1 MTERPEKGSK
11 EHAERKRKMQGKET
25 FKRRKMTE
33 ELCRRDASVSRGG
46 ILRLARFL
54 LWIGAGYVAGLCQL
68 LFDTNPMGMALL
80 CAGGNWI
87 GIFLGL
93 SLAEL
98 ALMKQPVL
106 MICVYAAVA
115 LIRGVSGFLLDDPDA
130 QVELPHRLR
139 EQLTEQQGKD
149 SAESERR
156 GGRSGKILRRRMAE
170 LAEEVSAVFTES
182 VCLRSAAAGV
192 GMLIVSLVR
201 IFVGGFRYY
210 DLFAALFSVGVS
222 LAAVP
227 VLAICLEGNT
237 KSRILYRVSAL
248 TLMVTLVWSGNFAA
262 IGSIPLSSVLAL
274 ILTLWV
280 THREGAAFGAAT
292 GILCGVAYRPILFP
306 SFLLAALAYSLFSG
320 KRRVSAGIPLA
331 CFLAFLW
338 TGYAEGEAL
347 SEAFFAYLLAG
358 AVFSPFVLLQ
368 LRRERGQDSAE
379 DAAKGEID
387 TETELRCAKTR
398 HENAN
403 DHFRNISDAFSDLSE
418 IFYNLSDRLRRPGT
432 LDLRR
437 ICDSSFDCFCSDCP
451 NQTICWGLEY
461 SDTYQTVGA
470 LISHLHTKGNV
481 TSKQIPPHLL
491 QRCAS
496 MERIL
501 EQINSECAR
510 FTGELLRSS
519 RTEIFAMDYEAA
531 ANIINDALQEND
543 GEYRFDSELEMRLA
557 EYLSDAG
564 IRARGV
570 TVYGMRRRQ
579 ILVQG
584 VNVEN
589 STVTPETLRSDLGE
603 MCGLELSAPVFEVE
617 DNVTKMILRT
627 RKKLSVLGAQNNL
640 SADGGVSGDTV
651 NLFSNK
657 KDFFYALISDGMGA
671 GREAAFTSNLCS
683 AFLEK
688 MLRAGNR
695 AVTSLRMLNNLILSR
710 CSDST
715 GECSSTVDLMELDLI
730 TGKASF
736 IKGGA
741 APSFVIRRGTVR
753 RLQAGTFPIGII
765 RKLDTQA
772 SAYDLEAGDT
782 VVMISDGVMQDD
794 PDGRWLMEY
803 LTGCGD
809 RDPEE
814 IVYEICRRASEFP
827 NHDDCSA
834 IALRIVD
841 AEEIELP

>member
-1 MTERPEKGSK
+1 
-11 EHAERKRKMQGKET
+11 MQGKET
-25 FKRRKMTE
+25 VKRKGLTE
-33 ELCRRDASVSRGG
+33 ELRGKEPSVSRQML
-46 ILRLARFL
+46 LRIGRFL
-54 LWIGAGYVAGLCQL
+54 LWIGGGYLAGLCRM
-68 LFDTNPMGMALL
+68 LFETNPMGIGLL
-80 CAGGNWI
+80 CAGGNVI

-93 SLAEL
+93 AMAEL
-98 ALMKQPVL
+98 ALMKNPIL

-115 LIRGVSGFLLDDPDA
+115 LIRSMSFFLLEAPETK
-130 QVELPHRLR
+130 VGLPPRLR
-139 EQLTEQQGKD
+139 EQLRGQLRGLQRDGAGEDRSSEQKIGKWQK
-149 SAESERR
+149 
-156 GGRSGKILRRRMAE
+156 GFQKIRAV
-170 LAEEVSAVFTES
+170 LAETVKDVGEVFTES
-182 VCLRSAAAGV
+182 VCLRSATAGIA
-192 GMLIVSLVR
+192 MLVISLFR
-201 IFVGGFRYY
+201 IFAGGFRYY
-210 DLFAALFSVGVS
+210 DLFAAIFSITVAVAS
-222 LAAVP
+222 VP
-227 VLAICLEGNT
+227 VLSVCLEKKTNN
-237 KSRILYRVSAL
+237 RILYTVSAMA
-248 TLMVTLVWSGNFAA
+248 LMTALVWSGNYAA
-262 IGSIPLSSVLAL
+262 VGAIPVSAVLAL
-274 ILTLWV
+274 IFTLWA
-280 THREGAAFGAAT
+280 TEREGLLFGVGT
-292 GILCGVAYRPILFP
+292 GLLCGAAYRPILLP
-306 SFLLAALAYSLFSG
+306 SFLLAALVYSLFSE
-320 KRRVSAGIPLA
+320 KRRVSAGVPLA
-331 CFLAFLW
+331 CLSALLW
-338 TGYAEGEAL
+338 TAYADGAGAVSVAL
-347 SEAFFAYLLAG
+347 PAYLLAG
-358 AVFSPFVLLQ
+358 AVFSPLLLIR
-368 LRRERGQDSAE
+368 LRREESEETDEKSAARM
-379 DAAKGEID
+379 DA
-387 TETELRCAKTR
+387 ETELRCAKTR

-403 DHFRNISDAFSDLSE
+403 DHFRNISDAFSSLSE

-437 ICDSSFDCFCSDCP
+437 ICDSSFDCYCTDCP
-451 NQTICWGLEY
+451 NKTICWGLEY
-461 SDTYQTVGA
+461 SETYQTVGA

-481 TSKQIPPHLL
+481 TAGEIPPHLR

-543 GEYRFDSELEMRLA
+543 GEYRFDPELEMRLA

-564 IRARGV
+564 IVAQGV

-589 STVTPETLRSDLGE
+589 STVTLETLRCDLGE
-603 MCGLELSAPVFEVE
+603 MCGLELSVPTFEVE
-617 DNVTKMILRT
+617 NNVTKMSLQAR
-627 RKKLSVLGAQNNL
+627 RKLSVLGAQNNL

-695 AVTSLRMLNNLILSR
+695 AVTSLRMLNNMILSR
-710 CSDST
+710 CSDSA
-715 GECSSTVDLMELDLI
+715 GECSSTVDLIELDLI
-730 TGKASF
+730 TGKACF

-772 SAYDLEAGDT
+772 SSYDLQAGDT
-782 VVMISDGVMQDD
+782 VVMISDGALQNDE
-794 PDGRWLMEY
+794 DGEWLTKY
-803 LTGCGD
+803 LAGCGD

-814 IVYEICRRASEFP
+814 IVYEICRHASEFP

-834 IALRIVD
+834 IALRIIN
-841 AEEIELP
+841 AEEIAV

>member
-1 MTERPEKGSK
+1 
-11 EHAERKRKMQGKET
+11 MQGKET
-25 FKRRKMTE
+25 MN
-33 ELCRRDASVSRGG
+33 RGG
-46 ILRLARFL
+46 LTEKLCKREPLMSRKGLARLARFL
-54 LWIGAGYVAGLCQL
+54 LWIGGGYLVGLCRM
-68 LFDTNPMGMALL
+68 LFETNPLGIALL
-80 CAGGNWI
+80 CAGGNPI
-87 GIFLGL
+87 GIFIGL

-98 ALMKQPVL
+98 ALMENPVL
-106 MICVYAAVA
+106 MICTYAAVA
-115 LIRGVSGFLLDDPDA
+115 LIRGVSVFLLDSPDA
-130 QVELPHRLR
+130 KVTLPLRLR
-139 EQLTEQQGKD
+139 EQLAEDSEGKKV
-149 SAESERR
+149 RFQR
-156 GGRSGKILRRRMAE
+156 KLRTAISDMARDVGD
-170 LAEEVSAVFTES
+170 LFTES
-182 VCLRSAAAGV
+182 LCLRCATAGI
-192 GMLIVSLVR
+192 GMLLISLFR
-201 IFVGGFRYY
+201 IFAGGFRYY
-210 DLFAALFSVGVS
+210 DLFAAIFSIVV
-222 LAAVP
+222 AVCAVP
-227 VLAICLEGNT
+227 VLTVCLEKKTNN
-237 KSRILYRVSAL
+237 RILYTVSAYA
-248 TLMVTLVWSGNFAA
+248 LMVALVWSGNFAA
-262 IGSIPLSSVLAL
+262 IGAIPVSAVLAL
-274 ILTLWV
+274 IFTLWA
-280 THREGAAFGAAT
+280 TEREGVIFGVGT
-292 GILCGVAYRPILFP
+292 GILCGVAYRPILLP
-306 SFLLAALAYSLFSG
+306 SFLLAALIYGGVSQ
-320 KRRVSAGIPLA
+320 KRRVSLGIPIACLA
-331 CFLAFLW
+331 AAVW
-338 TGYAEGEAL
+338 TVYAEGAEAVAT
-347 SEAFFAYLLAG
+347 AFPAYLLAG
-358 AVFSPFVLLQ
+358 AIFSPLMLI
-368 LRRERGQDSAE
+368 RIREARTE
-379 DAAKGEID
+379 DESSEGKNARKD

-398 HENAN
+398 HEDAN
-403 DHFRNISDAFSDLSE
+403 DRFRNISDAFSALSE

-437 ICDSSFDCFCSDCP
+437 ICDSSFDCYCTDCP
-451 NQTICWGLEY
+451 NKTICWGLEY
-461 SDTYQTVGA
+461 SETYQTVGT

-481 TSKQIPPHLL
+481 TSQQIPAHLR

-543 GEYRFDSELEMRLA
+543 GEYRFDTELEMRLA

-564 IRARGV
+564 IEAQGV

-579 ILVQG
+579 ILAQG

-589 STVTPETLRSDLGE
+589 STVTLETLRCDLGE
-603 MCGLELSAPVFEVE
+603 MCGLELSAPTFEVE
-617 DNVTKMILRT
+617 NNVTKMSLQAR
-627 RKKLSVLGAQNNL
+627 RKFSVLGAQNNL
-640 SADGGVSGDTV
+640 SADDGVSGDTV

-710 CSDST
+710 CSDSA
-715 GECSSTVDLMELDLI
+715 GECSSTVDLIELDLI

-741 APSFVIRRGTVR
+741 APSFVVRRGTVQ

-772 SAYDLEAGDT
+772 SSYDLKVGDT

-794 PDGRWLMEY
+794 PDCKWLTEY
-803 LTGCGD
+803 LASCGEK
-809 RDPEE
+809 DPEE

-834 IALRIVD
+834 IALRIIN
-841 AEEIELP
+841 AEEIAED